1 MTLVLGLIAVGLT
14 VASVPAPAAQ
24 AAVHP
29 LATSPAVAA
38 PTAPVGPP
46 TITLIRAPTW
56 VAPGAD
62 FNLRVRFTGA
72 TANLILRVSLHP
84 AITSR
89 TAFSDTLAGNGN
101 REVLDDTS
109 IAVGFLPRRPS
120 RQNDVPI
127 GLQDPNAPRDFNRL
141 AVEHSGVYPMTI
153 SLSAPNADPVARVDT
168 WLVVA
173 EQPLETPLSF
183 AWVWQLVAPPLTSRN
198 AAQVQA
204 RIDPG
209 GPLARAAQA
218 LAAAGSVPLNLVL
231 GPETFETWARIA
243 QHDTR
248 AAAGLSAVRA
258 AVADASHRQVL
269 ATPYVPLDL
278 PSLAAAGLADNVLP
292 DLRLGADT
300 VQSVLG
306 VLPDP
311 RTVLLDPMNPAAINL
326 AREAFARRFVVR
338 ESAVRPV
345 AHTLTPA
352 RPFGI
357 DSGGRVDPAGASSDF
372 VGHLLEGP
380 GSPAE
385 RSQRFLAGLSLI
397 ALEAPS
403 TERGIVLTTPS
414 NWNPDPALVGRV
426 LAGLRDHPFVHATT
440 LDRYFAV
447 PPDTNADG
455 TLIVTTLQ
463 PIRPKPPTVTR
474 AQLDAADQSLSSF
487 RSLVGTRDKRVAQG
501 AHAILI
507 APSSALDSAAATRE
521 LATIDNAAAS
531 FLRSISTTGRTITL
545 TSRTAQ
551 VPLSFRNLTGQTV
564 RVKVHLASTK
574 LTFPKG
580 AESILELPPRNVTKR
595 FEVQARTSGTFTLR
609 VTLTTADDQF
619 TINTTDVKVRSTVFS
634 SIGVLLTVGALLFLA
649 VWWGNHIWRSRR
661 KRRRAAPVD
670 ALTPEPVA

>member
-1 MTLVLGLIAVGLT
+1 VTTTTSRARIAAVTLVLGVLAAGLT
-14 VASVPAPAAQ
+14 VATVPTGAA
-24 AAVHP
+24 
-29 LATSPAVAA
+29 LSST
-38 PTAPVGPP
+38 VGPP
-46 TITLIRAPTW
+46 TISLIRAPTW
-56 VAPGAD
+56 VAPGANFD
-62 FNLRVRFTGA
+62 LRVRLTGA
-72 TANLILRVSLHP
+72 TANLILRVSVHP

-89 TAFSDTLAGNGN
+89 TAFSDTLVGKGNS
-101 REVLDDTS
+101 EILDDTS
-109 IAVGFLPRRPS
+109 IAVGFLPRRPAG
-120 RQNDVPI
+120 QNDVPV
-127 GLQDPNAPRDFNRL
+127 GLQDPTAPRDRNRL

-153 SLSAPNADPVARVDT
+153 SLSPLNADPVASVDT

-173 EQPLETPLSF
+173 EQRLETPLSF

-198 AAQVQA
+198 AAQVKA
-204 RIDPG
+204 RVDPG
-209 GPLARAAQA
+209 GRLARVAQA
-218 LAAAGSVPLNLVL
+218 LTAADGIPLSLVL

-248 AAAGLSAVRA
+248 AGGALSEVRA
-258 AVADASHRQVL
+258 AVADQNRRQVL

-278 PSLAAAGLADNVLP
+278 PSLASAGLADSVLP

-311 RTVLLDPMNPAAINL
+311 RTVLLDPVDAAAINL

-357 DSGGRVDPAGASSDF
+357 NSGGSVDPAGASSDF
-372 VGHLLEGP
+372 VEHLLDGP
-380 GSPAE
+380 GTQAE

-403 TERGIVLTTPS
+403 TERGIVLATPA
-414 NWNPDPALVGRV
+414 NWNPDPALIDRV
-426 LAGLRDHPFVHATT
+426 LAGLRGHPFVRATT
-440 LDRYFAV
+440 LDHYFAV
-447 PPDTNADG
+447 PADTNADG
-455 TLIVTTLQ
+455 TPIVTTLE
-463 PIRPKPPTVTR
+463 PIRPRPPTVTL
-474 AQLDAADQSLSSF
+474 AQLDAANQSLSSF
-487 RSLVGTRDKRVAQG
+487 RSLVGTHDTRVAEG
-501 AHAILI
+501 AHAIVI
-507 APSSALDSAAATRE
+507 APSSALDAADATRE

-531 FLRSISTTGRTITL
+531 FLRSISTTKRTITL
-545 TSRTAQ
+545 TSRTAE
-551 VPLSFRNLTGQTV
+551 VPLSFSNRTGQTV

-580 AESILELPPRNVTKR
+580 AESILELPPRNITKR

-619 TINTTDVKVRSTVFS
+619 TINSTEMTVRSTVFS

-649 VWWGNHIWRSRR
+649 VWWGNHILRSRR
-661 KRRRAAPVD
+661 KRRNRTAPG
-670 ALTPEPVA
+670 ALAPEPVM